1 MIPMWYLFSVLR
13 YFKKR
18 YEYNQSN
25 FLNSLFCDIQFSLF
39 LRAKF
44 CNTNADSFEAKE
56 IDDGTLNQV
65 FTLNSRLTYYMTL
78 IFANLTWK
86 EEKKISYQEMMH
98 PTNQ

>member
-1 MIPMWYLFSVLR
+1 MSTI
-13 YFKKR
+13 K
-18 YEYNQSN
+18 SN
-25 FLNSLFCDIQFSLF
+25 FLKSLFCDIQFSLL

>member
-1 MIPMWYLFSVLR
+1 MLSMWFLFSVLIP
-13 YFKKR
+13 KKDVSTIK
-18 YEYNQSN
+18 SN

-86 EEKKISYQEMMH
+86 EEKISYQEMMH